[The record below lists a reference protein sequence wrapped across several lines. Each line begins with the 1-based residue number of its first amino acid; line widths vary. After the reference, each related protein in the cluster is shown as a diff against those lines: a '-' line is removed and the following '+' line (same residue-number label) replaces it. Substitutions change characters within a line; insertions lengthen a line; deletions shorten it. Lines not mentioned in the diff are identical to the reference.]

1 MKTFS
6 MMSAS
11 VFCLG
16 LAALSA
22 CGQAPA
28 NGQGTELE
36 RSEAAPTKAAIRP
49 DRPIEDEIIYFVM
62 PDRFENGDASND
74 RGGIDG
80 GRLKDGYDPTDFGF
94 FHGGDLKGLTDRLD
108 YIQGMGVTAIW
119 LTPIFKNN
127 PVQGGPGQESSGYHG
142 YWITDFTSVD
152 PHIGTEA
159 EFKAFV
165 EAAHA
170 RDMKVYM
177 DIITNHTADI
187 ISYRECYDP
196 EWTGET
202 VEGCPYRYIGDYP
215 WTTKGGPDGAPIN
228 EGFLGDDAVH
238 QTAENFAK
246 LKDLGW
252 GYTPFIPEGLENV
265 KVPAWLND
273 PIYYHNRGET
283 DWIDED
289 SLYGDFAGL
298 DDLNTSHPRVV
309 EGMIDIYKDWITRY
323 KVDGYRID
331 TVKHVNDEFWQKFA
345 PAIMDH
351 AKAEG
356 IDHFHMFAEAYE
368 PDAGQLARFTTTAK
382 IPTALD
388 FAFQSA
394 TQSFVV
400 DDGTGLDMD
409 RLFKLDQV
417 YAGGEQTGRQ
427 LPTFLGNHD
436 MGRFSGFIRAADPD
450 ISDEDMIKKL
460 RIANAMMFFGRG
472 VPTIY
477 YGDEQGFVSDGGD
490 RLARENM
497 FPSQTAVYNDNDL
510 IGTDATTAE
519 NNFDTTHPLYRM
531 TAEYAAIRT
540 AEPALRY
547 GKQITRIA
555 DRDESIFAFS
565 RIDYDSGTEIVV
577 ALNAEEKPVDLNV
590 AVDGRGSA
598 FTALVGECAPQA
610 SAPGSYNMQV
620 PGLGV
625 LVCKTKFGT
634 E

>member
-1 MKTFS
+1 MKPFS

-11 VFCLG
+11 VLCLG
-16 LAALSA
+16 LAGLSA
-22 CGQAPA
+22 CGQGPA
-28 NGQGTELE
+28 NGQDIEAMQV
-36 RSEAAPTKAAIRP
+36 EAAEVPRP
-49 DRPIEDEIIYFVM
+49 NRPIEDEIIYFVM

-74 RGGIDG
+74 RGGFEG

-127 PVQGGPGQESSGYHG
+127 PVQGGSGQESSGYHG

-196 EWTGET
+196 EWTGEK

-228 EGFLGDDAVH
+228 EGFLGDDDVH
-238 QTAENFAK
+238 QTEENFAK
-246 LKDLGW
+246 LKELGW
-252 GYTPFIPEGLENV
+252 AYTPFVPEGLENI
-265 KVPAWLND
+265 KIPAWLND

-309 EGMIDIYKDWITRY
+309 AGMIDIYKDWITRY

-331 TVKHVNDEFWQKFA
+331 TVKHVNDEFWQQFA

-394 TQSFVV
+394 TQAFVI
-400 DDGTGLDMD
+400 DGGTGLDMD
-409 RLFKLDQV
+409 RLYKLDQV
-417 YAGGEQTGRQ
+417 YAGGVETGRQ

-436 MGRFSGFIRAADPD
+436 MGRFAGFIRAADPD

-460 RIANAMMFFGRG
+460 SIANAMMFFGRG

-497 FPSQTAVYNDNDL
+497 FPSKTAVYNDNDL

-519 NNFDTTHPLYRM
+519 DNFDTSHPLYQM
-531 TAEYAAIRT
+531 TAEYAAIRSS
-540 AEPALRY
+540 ERALRH
-547 GKQITRIA
+547 GDQVTRIS

-565 RIDYDSGTEIVV
+565 RIDYSSGTEIIV

-590 AVDGRGSA
+590 AVDGRASV
-598 FTALVGECAPQA
+598 FTSLVGACAPQS
-610 SAPGSYNMQV
+610 SAPGSYRMEV
-620 PGLGV
+620 PAIGV
-625 LVCKTKFGT
+625 LVCKTEFGT